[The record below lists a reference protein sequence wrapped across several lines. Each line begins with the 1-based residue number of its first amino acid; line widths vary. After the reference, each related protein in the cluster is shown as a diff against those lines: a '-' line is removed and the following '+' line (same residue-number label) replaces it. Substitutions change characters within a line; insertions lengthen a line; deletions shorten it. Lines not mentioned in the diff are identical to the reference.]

1 MSKAILNFDKAC
13 GCNAST
19 TPKKINTIAETFGM
33 RVAAVVRDE
42 KLRPKNLSEDF
53 MKKHTRSLLFSS
65 ALALFLSAAM
75 GLNAQSTPSTQ
86 PPDTQAQQPSTP
98 ETTPS
103 TPSTP
108 QDQATPSQTTPTPE
122 KAGQATPDASANSS
136 QAGGVQSFSGTVV
149 KSGDKYV
156 LQDESGTTYDTD
168 HQDEMAKFD
177 GKRVKVHGTLDASG
191 KMIHIQ

>member
-1 MSKAILNFDKAC
+1 
-13 GCNAST
+13 
-19 TPKKINTIAETFGM
+19 
-33 RVAAVVRDE
+33 
-42 KLRPKNLSEDF
+42 
-53 MKKHTRSLLFSS
+53 MKKHTRSLLFTS
-65 ALALFLSAAM
+65 ALALFLSAAI
-75 GLNAQSTPSTQ
+75 GLNAQSTPSATQ

-98 ETTPS
+98 DQTTPA
-103 TPSTP
+103 TP
-108 QDQATPSQTTPTPE
+108 QDQTTPSQTSPSQTPPSDNTPSQTTPNQTPE
-122 KAGQATPDASANSS
+122 KSGQAMPDASASGS

-168 HQDEMAKFD
+168 HQDEMAKFE

>member
-1 MSKAILNFDKAC
+1 
-13 GCNAST
+13 
-19 TPKKINTIAETFGM
+19 
-33 RVAAVVRDE
+33 
-42 KLRPKNLSEDF
+42 
-53 MKKHTRSLLFSS
+53 MKKHTRSLLFTS
-65 ALALFLSAAM
+65 ALALFLSAAI
-75 GLNAQSTPSTQ
+75 GLNAQSTPSATQ

-98 ETTPS
+98 DQTTPA
-103 TPSTP
+103 TP
-108 QDQATPSQTTPTPE
+108 QDQTTPSQTPPSQTPPSQTPPNQTPE
-122 KAGQATPDASANSS
+122 KSGQAMPDASASGS

-168 HQDEMAKFD
+168 HQDEMAKFE

>member
-1 MSKAILNFDKAC
+1 
-13 GCNAST
+13 
-19 TPKKINTIAETFGM
+19 
-33 RVAAVVRDE
+33 
-42 KLRPKNLSEDF
+42 
-53 MKKHTRSLLFSS
+53 MKKHTRSLLFTS

-75 GLNAQSTPSTQ
+75 GLNAQSTPTQ
-86 PPDTQAQQPSTP
+86 PPDTQAQQPSAP
-98 ETTPS
+98 DTTPS

-108 QDQATPSQTTPTPE
+108 QDQATPRQTTPNQTPE
-122 KAGQATPDASANSS
+122 KAGQSAPDASADSA
-136 QAGGVQSFSGTVV
+136 QPAGVQTFSGTVV

-168 HQDEMAKFD
+168 HQDEMAKFA

>member
-1 MSKAILNFDKAC
+1 MK
-13 GCNAST
+13 
-19 TPKKINTIAETFGM
+19 TFGM
-33 RVAAVVRDE
+33 RVAAAEMDE
-42 KLRPKNLSEDF
+42 NLRPKNLSEDF
-53 MKKHTRSLLFSS
+53 MKKHSRSLLFIS
-65 ALALFLSAAM
+65 AVALFLSAAL

-98 ETTPS
+98 DQTTPATTPS
-103 TPSTP
+103 QT
-108 QDQATPSQTTPTPE
+108 APSQTTPRETTPNQTTPNQTPE

-136 QAGGVQSFSGTVV
+136 QAGGAQSFSGTVV

-156 LQDESGTTYDTD
+156 LQDESGTNYDTD
-168 HQDEMAKFD
+168 HQDEMAKFE

>member
-1 MSKAILNFDKAC
+1 
-13 GCNAST
+13 
-19 TPKKINTIAETFGM
+19 M
-33 RVAAVVRDE
+33 RVAPVVRDE

-53 MKKHTRSLLFSS
+53 MKKHTRSLLFTS
-65 ALALFLSAAM
+65 ALAMFLSAAI
-75 GLNAQSTPSTQ
+75 GLNAQSTPPTQ
-86 PPDTQAQQPSTP
+86 PPDTQAQQPSAP

-108 QDQATPSQTTPTPE
+108 QDQATPSQTAPSQTTPNQTPE
-122 KAGQATPDASANSS
+122 KAGQAAPDANSA
-136 QAGGVQSFSGTVV
+136 QPAGAQSFSGTVV

-168 HQDEMAKFD
+168 HQDEMAKFE

>member
-1 MSKAILNFDKAC
+1 
-13 GCNAST
+13 
-19 TPKKINTIAETFGM
+19 M
-33 RVAAVVRDE
+33 RVAAINADE

-65 ALALFLSAAM
+65 ALALFLSATI
-75 GLNAQSTPSTQ
+75 GLNAQSTPPTQ

-108 QDQATPSQTTPTPE
+108 QDQATPSQTTPSQGTPDQTTPNQTPE
-122 KAGQATPDASANSS
+122 KAGQTAPDASANS
-136 QAGGVQSFSGTVV
+136 AGTQSFAGTVV
-149 KSGDKYV
+149 KAGDKYV

-168 HQDEMAKFD
+168 HQDEMAKFV

>member
-1 MSKAILNFDKAC
+1 LLPID
-13 GCNAST
+13 
-19 TPKKINTIAETFGM
+19 
-33 RVAAVVRDE
+33 VDE

-53 MKKHTRSLLFSS
+53 MKKHTRTLLFTS
-65 ALALFLSAAM
+65 ALALFLSAAL

-86 PPDTQAQQPSTP
+86 PPDTQAQQPSPP

-108 QDQATPSQTTPTPE
+108 QVQATPSQTAPSQTTPNQTPE
-122 KAGQATPDASANSS
+122 KAGQAAPDTSANGA
-136 QAGGVQSFSGTVV
+136 QPAGVQSFSGTVV

-168 HQDEMAKFD
+168 HQDEMAKFA

>member
-1 MSKAILNFDKAC
+1 MK
-13 GCNAST
+13 
-19 TPKKINTIAETFGM
+19 TFGM
-33 RVAAVVRDE
+33 RVAAAEMDE
-42 KLRPKNLSEDF
+42 NLRPKNLSEDF
-53 MKKHTRSLLFSS
+53 MKKHSRSLLFIS
-65 ALALFLSAAM
+65 ALALFLSAAL

-98 ETTPS
+98 DQTTPA
-103 TPSTP
+103 T
-108 QDQATPSQTTPTPE
+108 TPSQTTPNQTPE

-136 QAGGVQSFSGTVV
+136 QAGGAQSFSGTVV

-156 LQDESGTTYDTD
+156 LQDESGTNYDTD
-168 HQDEMAKFD
+168 HQDEMAKFE